1 MDVVDGCRSVGA
13 FENPTTTLD
22 ATNAGRP
29 RDDRTN
35 ERPDERTNGRTH
47 ARSTRETVVRRR
59 ARDEIDLGRSMHS
72 RHIMSLPRV
81 DDGWPPRAGARGR
94 RDDDDGRARRLPVA
108 ISARSYEP
116 AYAFARDGFAT
127 METGHPRDVVTAVDA
142 PPTTTTTTTTP
153 ATTTTTP
160 ATTTAWCA
168 ARDVGL
174 ARARRADDGETAGE
188 METRRRAG
196 FEFDRRLDRRASET
210 RDARRSSAETPTVD
224 ATREWVAVETTMG
237 APRGAEGVT
246 TGRLAALETSARAT
260 ARELERVKAVLMDI
274 VATQSNVLAALA
286 SQRSMD
292 REEGVRG
299 EGVER
304 RRRGREKRRRA
315 RESERRD
322 DARFG
327 RDDDSA
333 ANAIAT
339 DEDEG
344 EMSESQLQKIVLR
357 RMFMHQR
364 GLNEESSQSA

>member
-1 MDVVDGCRSVGA
+1 MAPARERVRGFV
-13 FENPTTTLD
+13 
-22 ATNAGRP
+22 RP
-29 RDDRTN
+29 RGNRDGET
-35 ERPDERTNGRTH
+35 
-47 ARSTRETVVRRR
+47 ARASVV
-59 ARDEIDLGRSMHS
+59 
-72 RHIMSLPRV
+72 V
-81 DDGWPPRAGARGR
+81 
-94 RDDDDGRARRLPVA
+94 VA

>member
-142 PPTTTTTTTTP
+142 PPTTTTTTTP

-224 ATREWVAVETTMG
+224 PTREWVAVETTMG

>member
-1 MDVVDGCRSVGA
+1 M
-13 FENPTTTLD
+13 
-22 ATNAGRP
+22 
-29 RDDRTN
+29 
-35 ERPDERTNGRTH
+35 
-47 ARSTRETVVRRR
+47 
-59 ARDEIDLGRSMHS
+59 M
-72 RHIMSLPRV
+72 
-81 DDGWPPRAGARGR
+81 
-94 RDDDDGRARRLPVA
+94 
-108 ISARSYEP
+108 
-116 AYAFARDGFAT
+116 
-127 METGHPRDVVTAVDA
+127 
-142 PPTTTTTTTTP
+142 
-153 ATTTTTP
+153 
-160 ATTTAWCA
+160 
-168 ARDVGL
+168 
-174 ARARRADDGETAGE
+174 
-188 METRRRAG
+188 
-196 FEFDRRLDRRASET
+196 
-210 RDARRSSAETPTVD
+210 
-224 ATREWVAVETTMG
+224 
-237 APRGAEGVT
+237 

-333 ANAIAT
+333 AIAIAT

>member
-1 MDVVDGCRSVGA
+1 
-13 FENPTTTLD
+13 
-22 ATNAGRP
+22 
-29 RDDRTN
+29 
-35 ERPDERTNGRTH
+35 
-47 ARSTRETVVRRR
+47 
-59 ARDEIDLGRSMHS
+59 
-72 RHIMSLPRV
+72 MSLPRV

-127 METGHPRDVVTAVDA
+127 METGHPRDLGVVDA
-142 PPTTTTTTTTP
+142 PPPTRTTTTTP
-153 ATTTTTP
+153 ATTTTM
-160 ATTTAWCA
+160 TTAWCA
-168 ARDVGL
+168 GARARDVGF
-174 ARARRADDGETAGE
+174 ARARRSDDGETAGE
-188 METRRRAG
+188 METRRLAG
-196 FEFDRRLDRRASET
+196 FDRRLDRRASET

>member
-1 MDVVDGCRSVGA
+1 MD
-13 FENPTTTLD
+13 P
-22 ATNAGRP
+22 
-29 RDDRTN
+29 
-35 ERPDERTNGRTH
+35 
-47 ARSTRETVVRRR
+47 
-59 ARDEIDLGRSMHS
+59 
-72 RHIMSLPRV
+72 
-81 DDGWPPRAGARGR
+81 
-94 RDDDDGRARRLPVA
+94 
-108 ISARSYEP
+108 
-116 AYAFARDGFAT
+116 
-127 METGHPRDVVTAVDA
+127 
-142 PPTTTTTTTTP
+142 
-153 ATTTTTP
+153 
-160 ATTTAWCA
+160 
-168 ARDVGL
+168 
-174 ARARRADDGETAGE
+174 
-188 METRRRAG
+188 
-196 FEFDRRLDRRASET
+196 
-210 RDARRSSAETPTVD
+210 
-224 ATREWVAVETTMG
+224 TREWVAVETTMG

>member
-1 MDVVDGCRSVGA
+1 MN
-13 FENPTTTLD
+13 EW
-22 ATNAGRP
+22 TNGRM
-29 RDDRTN
+29 
-35 ERPDERTNGRTH
+35 DERTRGRPER
-47 ARSTRETVVRRR
+47 RSSDAARETNL
-59 ARDEIDLGRSMHS
+59 IDRSMHS

-108 ISARSYEP
+108 LSARSYEP

-127 METGHPRDVVTAVDA
+127 METGHPRDVGVSPPPP
-142 PPTTTTTTTTP
+142 PPTTATTTTP
-153 ATTTTTP
+153 ATTTP

-168 ARDVGL
+168 ARSRARDVGL

-210 RDARRSSAETPTVD
+210 RDARRSSAETPTAD
-224 ATREWVAVETTMG
+224 PTREWVAVETTMG
-237 APRGAEGVT
+237 APRGAEGVM

-292 REEGVRG
+292 REEAVRG

>member
-1 MDVVDGCRSVGA
+1 MSRVRSFGA

-22 ATNAGRP
+22 ATNEGRT
-29 RDDRTN
+29 DERTN
-35 ERPDERTNGRTH
+35 ERTH
-47 ARSTRETVVRRR
+47 ARLSRETSVRRR
-59 ARDEIDLGRSMHS
+59 ARVRAFARRRDAMDRSIDLSMHS

-94 RDDDDGRARRLPVA
+94 RDDDDGRERRLPVA
-108 ISARSYEP
+108 RSGRSYEP

-127 METGHPRDVVTAVDA
+127 METGHPRDLGVVDA
-142 PPTTTTTTTTP
+142 PPPTTTTTTTTTP
-153 ATTTTTP
+153 ATTTTM
-160 ATTTAWCA
+160 TTAWCA
-168 ARDVGL
+168 GARARDVGF
-174 ARARRADDGETAGE
+174 ARARRSDDGETAGE
-188 METRRRAG
+188 METRRLAG
-196 FEFDRRLDRRASET
+196 FDRRLDRRASET

-224 ATREWVAVETTMG
+224 AIREWVEMETTVG

-246 TGRLAALETSARAT
+246 GRLAALETSERAT
-260 ARELERVKAVLMDI
+260 ARELESVKAMLTDI
-274 VATQSNVLAALA
+274 MATQSNVLAALA
-286 SQRSMD
+286 SHRSID
-292 REEGVRG
+292 REEAVRG
-299 EGVER
+299 EAVER
-304 RRRGREKRRRA
+304 RRRGREKRRRE

-333 ANAIAT
+333 AIAIAT

>member
-1 MDVVDGCRSVGA
+1 
-13 FENPTTTLD
+13 
-22 ATNAGRP
+22 
-29 RDDRTN
+29 
-35 ERPDERTNGRTH
+35 
-47 ARSTRETVVRRR
+47 
-59 ARDEIDLGRSMHS
+59 
-72 RHIMSLPRV
+72 MSLPRV

-94 RDDDDGRARRLPVA
+94 RDDDDGRERRLPVA
-108 ISARSYEP
+108 LSGRSYEP

-127 METGHPRDVVTAVDA
+127 METGHPRDVGVSPPPP
-142 PPTTTTTTTTP
+142 PPTTTTTP
-153 ATTTTTP
+153 ATTTP

-168 ARDVGL
+168 ARSRARDVGL
-174 ARARRADDGETAGE
+174 ARARRSDDGETAGE

-224 ATREWVAVETTMG
+224 ATREWVEMETTVG

-246 TGRLAALETSARAT
+246 GRLAALETSERAT
-260 ARELERVKAVLMDI
+260 ARELESVKAMLTDI
-274 VATQSNVLAALA
+274 MATQSNVLAALA
-286 SQRSMD
+286 SHRSID
-292 REEGVRG
+292 REEAVRG
-299 EGVER
+299 EAVER

-333 ANAIAT
+333 AIAIAT